1 MPPQAL
7 QAALAEAR
15 KLKSTHGVDVKP
27 LNAGELPIPR
37 RVDD

>member
-15 KLKSTHGVDVKP
+15 KLKDKHGVDVKP
-27 LNAGELPIPR
+27 VSAGELPVPR